1 MVPNICT
8 AQCGGKEYGKSAMD
22 DFLHYVPPSD
32 PEVEKT
38 FKRPRKVGKHYRP
51 TYGKNKPLVKAFADL
66 KV

>member
-1 MVPNICT
+1 
-8 AQCGGKEYGKSAMD
+8 MD